1 MSGAITPLTPGAL
14 VLVAVVAAFV
24 AASGSAAAQTD
35 AASNAVLPTADP
47 SPPPPAGDRPVDI
60 LVSGYY
66 NGTSG
71 IKAGHIAL
79 LESRGYVVE
88 VSDGSATADQM
99 EGASVV
105 LGQFISVHD
114 AEARDAVTEYVYNG
128 GRLLLLVDAEYA
140 KCGVTEPCHYD
151 FTVEAFGF
159 GFDGS
164 VQYST
169 IYPTDG
175 GETHPVWNHPN
186 TLWEFSDWCCDAYV
200 GKITDP
206 YNVRVLATVS
216 GESYK
221 HGVYSTVGDVPA
233 IVVNDNPEWNGG
245 MVVGAGSNMVAGWH
259 GPDMRMLDNLMAFMV
274 TGPLTREAPS
284 DQTPPPVS
292 PSHVSPIIEDVVP
305 AAAIF
310 DDVGGFST
318 LKRAAD
324 VEVFDIDG
332 RTYAAV
338 AAWEDAGGVQIVDM
352 TYPTRPAPVS
362 VMFDGSDWIN
372 TLAGAHDVEVFSL
385 DGRTYAIV
393 AASWFGDGVRIM
405 DITDPARPAPVSA
418 ASDYSEGFSFLDWT
432 YDVEVFSMDGRT
444 YAIVTAGFGSWV
456 QIIDIT
462 DPARPAP
469 VSAVFDDEG
478 GFSALDRARDVEVF
492 GMHGRTYAI
501 VAALGDDGVQI
512 MDITDPA
519 RPAPVSAVFDD
530 EGGFSALGWATDAEV
545 FGMHGRTYAIVASPV
560 DDGVQIM
567 DITDPARPAPVS
579 AAFTPGIFNMYGAKD
594 VDVFVVY
601 GWTYAAVASRYD
613 GVQIIDITDPKYPA
627 PVAKASDY
635 DEGFGALKG
644 AYDVGVFGAYG
655 RTYAAVAAMDD
666 NGVQIID
673 VTPPVPHRLD
683 ASVEVTGHERASH
696 GGNDFVQV
704 TAEIT
709 NYGPATLINDN
720 RDHAILPGELHVSLN
735 ALADSYAA
743 SSCDTTQDHCT
754 RPNGEYVAYDD
765 VTRGQAEAY
774 GVMVSEDDCTAW
786 DRWIV
791 PSGHTAE
798 VKFCYWVDAE
808 FEPESMQFYHISA
821 NRIVSVP
828 FLEHGSCH
836 LPYMRCDES
845 ALTPLN

>member
-1 MSGAITPLTPGAL
+1 MSGAL
-14 VLVAVVAAFV
+14 VRVAVAAALV
-24 AASGSAAAQTD
+24 AASGPAAAQTD
-35 AASNAVLPTADP
+35 ASSNATLPTADP
-47 SPPPPAGDRPVDI
+47 APPTSITDRPVDI

-71 IKAGHIAL
+71 IKAGHVAL

-88 VSDGSATADQM
+88 VSDKPATASQM

-105 LGQFISVHD
+105 LGQFINVHD

-128 GRLLLLVDAEYA
+128 GRLLLMVDTQYE

-169 IYPTDG
+169 VYPSTG

-186 TLWEFSDWCCDAYV
+186 TLWEFTDWCCDAYV
-200 GKITDP
+200 EKITDP
-206 YNVRVLATVS
+206 YNVKVLAIVS
-216 GESYK
+216 GQ
-221 HGVYSTVGDVPA
+221 YSTVSDVPA

-245 MVVGAGSNMVAGWH
+245 MVVGAGLNMVVGWH
-259 GPDMRMLDNLMAFMV
+259 GPDTRMFDNLMAFMLA
-274 TGPLTREAPS
+274 GPPTRETAS
-284 DQTPPPVS
+284 NQTPPLVSTGQVS
-292 PSHVSPIIEDVVP
+292 PVIKDMVP
-305 AAAIF
+305 AAAIMGGA
-310 DDVGGFST
+310 DGFSA
-318 LKRAAD
+318 LERAAD

-352 TYPTRPAPVS
+352 TYPTRPTPVS
-362 VMFDGSDWIN
+362 VMFDGSDEIN
-372 TLAGAHDVEVFSL
+372 TIGGAYDVEVF
-385 DGRTYAIV
+385 DVGDRTYAAV
-393 AASWFGDGVRIM
+393 AVSWFYYGVRIM
-405 DITDPARPAPVSA
+405 DITDPARPVQVSA
-418 ASDYSEGFSFLDWT
+418 MFDGFEGFDALDRVR
-432 YDVEVFSMDGRT
+432 DVEVYDMDGRT
-444 YAIVTAGFGSWV
+444 YVVAASNADSGVQVIDVTDPARPAPASVIVDDTGGFNALRGAMDIELYEADGRMYAAVSGSEGVQIIDMTDPADPAPVHAVFGSGEFSALRGPGDVDVYETEGRTYAVVAGVRV

-469 VSAVFDDEG
+469 MSTISDSEKFITIYPIDVEVFSVYGRTYVVVAAADGVDIMDITDLAHPTFVAAASYYEEG
-478 GFSALDRARDVEVF
+478 FDALKEAFDVEVF
-492 GMHGRTYAI
+492 GM
-501 VAALGDDGVQI
+501 
-512 MDITDPA
+512 
-519 RPAPVSAVFDD
+519 
-530 EGGFSALGWATDAEV
+530 
-545 FGMHGRTYAIVASPV
+545 
-560 DDGVQIM
+560 
-567 DITDPARPAPVS
+567 
-579 AAFTPGIFNMYGAKD
+579 
-594 VDVFVVY
+594 
-601 GWTYAAVASRYD
+601 
-613 GVQIIDITDPKYPA
+613 
-627 PVAKASDY
+627 
-635 DEGFGALKG
+635 
-644 AYDVGVFGAYG
+644 YG
-655 RTYAAVAAMDD
+655 RTYAAVAAWEDD
-666 NGVQIID
+666 GVQIID
-673 VTPPVPHRLD
+673 VTPSIPHRLD
-683 ASVEVTGHERASH
+683 ASVEVTGHERISH
-696 GGNDFVQV
+696 GDNDFVQV

-720 RDHAILPGELHVSLN
+720 RDHTILPGELHVSLN
-735 ALADSYAA
+735 ALADSYAEPL
-743 SSCDTTQDHCT
+743 CDVTQDHCT

-765 VTRGQAEAY
+765 VTRGQAETY
-774 GVMVSEDDCTAW
+774 GVAVSEDDCTAW

-798 VKFCYWVDAE
+798 VKFCYRVDAE